1 MLYDIFNIS
10 IVLEWG
16 FFMDASEIMD
26 FFRDCVLGK
35 KVNGQIQLLRIY
47 GSYQREQECILK
59 DNPIA
64 DRLKDSKC
72 QYTIHRISDDM
83 AIVEYHDLSFSHS
96 DTKTWFSP
104 VVNDRIDHTV
114 YDSMDKA
121 LIGLITFKKNDQHA
135 AEYIFK
141 MLDM

>member
-10 IVLEWG
+10 IVLEWV

-26 FFRDCVLGK
+26 FFRDCVSGK

-59 DNPIA
+59 DKPIA

-121 LIGLITFKKNDQHA
+121 LIGLIAFKKNDQHA